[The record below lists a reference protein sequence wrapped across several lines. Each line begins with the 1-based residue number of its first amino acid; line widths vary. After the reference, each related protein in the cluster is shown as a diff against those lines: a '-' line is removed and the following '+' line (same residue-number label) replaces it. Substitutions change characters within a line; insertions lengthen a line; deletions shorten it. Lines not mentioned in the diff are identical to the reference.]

1 MLATLLD
8 QNIVDTFGSKRL
20 NRYSRSKRKG
30 APFKAIIR
38 GHRDVQPG
46 VILKIEFGK
55 SSGFIIRYI
64 QEHKICR
71 NSSDETE
78 ECADEKQLVKDKF
91 KKLRSR

>member
-1 MLATLLD
+1 MLATLQD
-8 QNIVDTFGSKRL
+8 RKIVGPFDSNQL

-38 GHRDVQPG
+38 GHRDIQPG

-55 SSGFIIRYI
+55 SSGFVIRYI
-64 QEHKICR
+64 QEHKIYR
-71 NSSDETE
+71 NSSDEAE